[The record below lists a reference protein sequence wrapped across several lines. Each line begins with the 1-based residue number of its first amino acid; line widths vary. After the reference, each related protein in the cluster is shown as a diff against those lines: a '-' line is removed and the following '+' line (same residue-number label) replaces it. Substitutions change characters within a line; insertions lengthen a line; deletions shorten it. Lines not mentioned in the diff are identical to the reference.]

1 MALTVGIANG
11 QAPMMPATASNSI
24 ARIDSLTFELLH
36 SIPSHNP
43 VKAIQTNYITKT
55 KFEDDVKMM
64 GTTIPMDF
72 NYLVYDEDAH
82 CIKDLFSHF

>member
-1 MALTVGIANG
+1 MILKNAIKFCVMALTVGIANG

-55 KFEDDVKMM
+55 KF
-64 GTTIPMDF
+64 
-72 NYLVYDEDAH
+72 YQRLH
-82 CIKDLFSHF
+82 